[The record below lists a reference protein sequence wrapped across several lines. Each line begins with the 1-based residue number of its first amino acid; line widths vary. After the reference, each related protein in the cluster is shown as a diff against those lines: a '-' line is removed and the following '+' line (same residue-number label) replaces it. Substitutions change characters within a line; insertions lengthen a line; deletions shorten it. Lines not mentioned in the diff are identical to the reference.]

1 MSLPRRNHFSVFE
14 VIGRWGITI
23 TDMRYYLESGLLQA
37 QVLLAEKLVQVYHRI
52 ETPENEEAWVKKSII
67 KIDGYV
73 VIQPEQLRTVFRL
86 KSAHVHKFKAVDGPE
101 HYKLLREKEITPV
114 SVEDIWISSV
124 ECTRVEREHGITIRN
139 DCEAFANGSKTG
151 IIVNAAGRPSI
162 MQRITDRH
170 QERVGK
176 GEALPSVAAEAKLL
190 RNWAQESMP
199 GVQIPSVKTI
209 RNQLYSAGAQRAEC
223 A

>member
-1 MSLPRRNHFSVFE
+1 MSLPRRNYFSVFE
-14 VIGRWGITI
+14 VMARWGITN

-37 QVLLAEKLVQVYHRI
+37 QVLLAEKLVQVYHRL
-52 ETPENEEAWVKKSII
+52 ETPEKEEAWIKKLII

-86 KSAHVHKFKAVDGPE
+86 KSAPIHKFKSVDGPE

-114 SVEDIWISSV
+114 GIEDLWISSL
-124 ECTRVEREHGITIRN
+124 ECARVEREHGIAN
-139 DCEAFANGSKTG
+139 DRDALANGSKTG
-151 IIVNAAGRPSI
+151 IIALSAGRPSI
-162 MQRITDRH
+162 MQRITERH
-170 QERVGK
+170 QERIGS

-190 RNWAQESMP
+190 RSWAKESIP

-209 RNQLYSAGAQRAEC
+209 RNQLYSAGAEQSRNC